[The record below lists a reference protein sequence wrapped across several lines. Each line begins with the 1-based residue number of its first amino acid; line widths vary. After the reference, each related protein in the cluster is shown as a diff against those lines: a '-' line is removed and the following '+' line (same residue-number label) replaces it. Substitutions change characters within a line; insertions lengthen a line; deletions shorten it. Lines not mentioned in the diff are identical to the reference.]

1 MLIGIEYV
9 VVAYVIW
16 LFTFV
21 CYIFLTKRRLKI
33 TNRAVAALE
42 EKFTESS
49 THSMTE
55 KNK

>member
-21 CYIFLTKRRLKI
+21 CYIFMTKRRLKI
-33 TNRAVAALE
+33 TNRVVAALE

>member
-49 THSMTE
+49 THSMTA